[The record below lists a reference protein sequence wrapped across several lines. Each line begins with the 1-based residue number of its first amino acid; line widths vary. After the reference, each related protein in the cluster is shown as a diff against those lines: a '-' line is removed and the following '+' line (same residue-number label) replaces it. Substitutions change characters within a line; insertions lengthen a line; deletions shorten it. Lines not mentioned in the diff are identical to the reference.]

1 MPTQTG
7 CAIANKCLVTD
18 LIICILIYK
27 YSSTNNIYIYIYK
40 MSSIDSMSVV

>member
-7 CAIANKCLVTD
+7 CASTKKYLVTD

-27 YSSTNNIYIYIYK
+27 YSSNDNIYIYICK